1 LDASDAH
8 GAPKSE
14 DDTVEVTFDPGNGL
28 ALVVLAHGP
37 EEGRLRVV
45 SAVSG
50 KPELIEAAVD
60 KPIQVGGG
68 VRLLIDDLLPR
79 GVYETKPLVIRRE
92 ERLRDAMELFSQIKL
107 VLPDGQSMWV
117 PFSSYAFDGREDA
130 IRRAPFEPQTVK
142 LADGREI
149 EVLFSRQRLPLGTEV
164 ALEEFVLTAHEGGYT
179 GETGS
184 IRDYRSRLRFRDPGS
199 DGWSDAVDTSMNSP
213 AEHKGL
219 WYFQA
224 QWDAPDNRPTEA
236 GIASAGL
243 NYTVLGVANREGV
256 YIQLLGCAVAVLGM
270 IYAFYVKPV
279 LKRRN
284 REAVL
289 ASLAKDERKMQEV
302 DA

>member
-1 LDASDAH
+1 M
-8 GAPKSE
+8 
-14 DDTVEVTFDPGNGL
+14 
-28 ALVVLAHGP
+28 LVHGP
-37 EEGRLRVV
+37 EE
-45 SAVSG
+45 
-50 KPELIEAAVD
+50 
-60 KPIQVGGG
+60 
-68 VRLLIDDLLPR
+68 
-79 GVYETKPLVIRRE
+79 
-92 ERLRDAMELFSQIKL
+92 ERLRLVSAIGPETSVFEVKERDTVTLPAGITVRVKEFMPRAVLETRPLVVPREQRERDLMEMLSLALVSAPGTDARWI
-107 VLPDGQSMWV
+107 P
-117 PFSSYAFDGREDA
+117 
-130 IRRAPFEPQTVK
+130 
-142 LADGREI
+142 LADGREV

-164 ALEEFVLTAHEGGYT
+164 ALEEFVLTAHAGGYT

-184 IRDYRSRLRFRDPGS
+184 IRDYKSRLRFRDAGS
-199 DGWSDAVDTSMNSP
+199 AAWSDTVDTSMNSP
-213 AEHKGL
+213 AEHNGL

-224 QWDAPDNRPTEA
+224 QWDAPDNRPSEG

>member
-1 LDASDAH
+1 
-8 GAPKSE
+8 
-14 DDTVEVTFDPGNGL
+14 
-28 ALVVLAHGP
+28 
-37 EEGRLRVV
+37 
-45 SAVSG
+45 
-50 KPELIEAAVD
+50 
-60 KPIQVGGG
+60 
-68 VRLLIDDLLPR
+68 
-79 GVYETKPLVIRRE
+79 
-92 ERLRDAMELFSQIKL
+92 
-107 VLPDGQSMWV
+107 V
-117 PFSSYAFDGREDA
+117 PFSSYAFDEPADA

-142 LADGREI
+142 LADGREV

-164 ALEEFVLTAHEGGYT
+164 ALEEFVLTAHAGGYT

-184 IRDYRSRLRFRDPGS
+184 IRDYKSRLRFRDAGS
-199 DGWSDAVDTSMNSP
+199 AAWSDTVDTSMNSP
-213 AEHKGL
+213 AEHNGL

-224 QWDAPDNRPTEA
+224 QWDAPDNRPSEG

-289 ASLAKDERKMQEV
+289 ASLAKDERKMQGV